1 MTIVSMLAQ
10 QRRLGLL
17 CVASVAL
24 HLLAL
29 WVIADGP
36 QRSARTDAAPRIAV
50 TLLPALVP
58 VRQASPA
65 AVAPPLAQPLAQPMP
80 RVAAQRPP
88 SPAPAAAPTQAAG
101 EAAAPAAPVDGAGW
115 SAVAAGAEDTPVQ
128 MPGRYRVR
136 LPPAALLSFALT
148 RSGAGAAPAAAGA
161 ALIDWRI
168 GADSYS
174 LRVEGVAGVLYS
186 RGGVGDAGIAPA
198 SASETLA
205 DGDTALTSFDE
216 AARQIGFSG
225 AARSRRLLAGSQDR
239 ASLLMQLAGIGLA
252 EPDQVKDVLEF
263 YVGGSGD
270 AGVVRFQV
278 LGAEELDSALGK
290 LASMHLVQLVGPG
303 QARLEV
309 WLAPQRHWLPVQL
322 RVTAPDGSVMTQLV
336 TAISER

>member
-10 QRRLGLL
+10 ERRLVLL
-17 CVASVAL
+17 CAVSVAL

-29 WVIADGP
+29 SVIADAP
-36 QRSARTDAAPRIAV
+36 ERTTRSDGAPRIAV
-50 TLLPALVP
+50 TLLPAVVP
-58 VRQASPA
+58 ARQAPPA
-65 AVAPPLAQPLAQPMP
+65 AAPQPLEQPLP
-80 RVAAQRPP
+80 PVAARRPP
-88 SPAPAAAPTQAAG
+88 PPAPAAAVPAPVAN
-101 EAAAPAAPVDGAGW
+101 EAAAPAAPVAGAGW
-115 SAVAAGAEDTPVQ
+115 SAVAAGAGDAPVQ

-148 RSGAGAAPAAAGA
+148 RSDAGAAPVAAGA

-168 GADSYS
+168 GADGYS
-174 LRVEGVAGVLYS
+174 LRVDGVAGALYS
-186 RGGVGDAGIAPA
+186 RGAVGDAGIAPA

-205 DGDTALTSFDE
+205 DGATTLTSFDE

-225 AARSRRLLAGSQDR
+225 AARGRRLLAGSQDR

-263 YVGGSGD
+263 YVGGGAD

-278 LGAEELDSALGK
+278 LGPDELDSALGK
-290 LASMHLVQLVGPG
+290 LASIHLVQLVEPG
-303 QARLEV
+303 QARLDV
-309 WLAPQRHWLPVQL
+309 WLAPQRNWMPVQL